1 MSLYDKASFI
11 YSGRSGAGVGNE
23 SVGLGKAFSIKPEE
37 VLNGDNLITDPGLED
52 SSAWITTNGVTISGG
67 YAVFS
72 GVDNDNVD
80 LYQTYKVLKDTTFKV
95 TFEVS
100 DFKTGFIRP
109 MFYNGE
115 VTNKNIVGN
124 GRFSQYVRLKGGH
137 NGNIGLR
144 GGVIGGSGF
153 RGKISNFSITEV
165 VDEAIDFNVT
175 RSTDLAATRVNADGI
190 IEKGRI
196 NLLTNSRDLT
206 ASTWTAS
213 AANITSMDSSYDGET
228 TGAWSVVRTAQFGS
242 AIQNVTSSGL
252 AVGVQTLSCIV
263 RSFSSSNAVQWFR
276 PLIEFTDDSTIYAY
290 FDLSGNGATGTSS
303 GTIHTSITKLNA
315 SWFKCTMTFEGS
327 TKEVRLHPAD
337 GDGDISGTSGGIRMQ
352 APMLELGMAATTP
365 IIYTDTRIKTEGVL
379 ENEPRYSYGFDSSGN
394 VESDPKLLVE
404 RQAVN
409 LVPRSEYLPDSA
421 GTRVTV
427 TVNTSDTKSP
437 EGYYNATKMMDEAG
451 SQAQTHVIESLST
464 NAVLEDNMKYT
475 VSAFVKDNGRNVG
488 FNLQS
493 GTGLTNHA
501 AFDLTGN
508 GSAVSTGPFDS
519 TTIEKLP
526 NGWFR
531 CTATGTTNFAGGSAV
546 TTKVFLRNLDR
557 ENNNNSSF
565 NGDASKGI
573 YFYGLQLEKGR
584 LRSFDS
590 SFYGSA
596 TSYIPNHGTLAG
608 VTRYRDQV
616 KTESD
621 NARRTP
627 LATENFTVFVDFEDY
642 ISHGDGLYRMVLNST
657 GSTTTTVFLYHE
669 SLGYP
674 GIADAGTEYYTS
686 SSLSDGTRKKIIYR
700 YDGEAMKLYVNGTL
714 VKTDDTSASMAGVK
728 FMDLNYGSAQARY
741 NQVMVFPVALSDEE
755 CEDLTEL

>member
-80 LYQTYKVLKDTTFKV
+80 LYQTYKVLKDATFKV

-165 VDEAIDFNVT
+165 VDEAIDFNIT
-175 RSTDLAATRVNADGI
+175 RASDLASTRFNAEGL
-190 IEKGRI
+190 IEKCRI

-213 AANITSMDSSYDGET
+213 ASTITSMASSYDGES
-228 TGAWSVVRTAQFGS
+228 TGAWSVVRTAQYGA

-276 PLIEFTDDSTIYAY
+276 PLIELTNDNTLYVY
-290 FDLSGNGATGTSS
+290 FDLSGDGALGTSS
-303 GTIHTSITKLNA
+303 SDVIHTSITKLNA
-315 SWFKCTMTFEGS
+315 SWFKCTMTFEGT

-337 GDGDISGTSGGIRMQ
+337 GNGDITGTSGGIRMQ
-352 APMLELGMAATTP
+352 APMLELGMAATSP
-365 IIYTDTRIKTEGVL
+365 IIYTDSRIETEGLL

-394 VESDPKLLVE
+394 VDSDPKLLVE

-409 LVPRSEYLPDSA
+409 LVSKSEFMENYVFSGSYSTVTSNDIISPEGVKN
-421 GTRVTV
+421 GTRFNGSTDDGGHRLYGSNQFTIETGIPYSVSIFAKKGTRKNMGLTLRENNQALHGHGMTIFNLDDGTV
-427 TVNTSDTKSP
+427 SGVDAAAGSMENCGNGWWRCSITVELTNTSDIDGRP
-437 EGYYNATKMMDEAG
+437 YIFIANDLGATQFAG
-451 SQAQTHVIESLST
+451 SAS
-464 NAVLEDNMKYT
+464 DN
-475 VSAFVKDNGRNVG
+475 
-488 FNLQS
+488 
-493 GTGLTNHA
+493 
-501 AFDLTGN
+501 
-508 GSAVSTGPFDS
+508 
-519 TTIEKLP
+519 
-526 NGWFR
+526 
-531 CTATGTTNFAGGSAV
+531 
-546 TTKVFLRNLDR
+546 
-557 ENNNNSSF
+557 
-565 NGDASKGI
+565 I
-573 YFYGLQLEKGR
+573 YLYGLQVEKGR
-584 LRSFDS
+584 IRAFDS
-590 SFYGSA
+590 AKFGSA
-596 TSYIPNHGTLAG
+596 TSYIPNHGTSGG

-621 NARRTP
+621 NARQTL

-657 GSTTTTVFLYHE
+657 GSTTTTVFLYHQ

-674 GIADAGTEYYTS
+674 GIAAAGSEYYTS
-686 SSLSDGTRKKIIYR
+686 SSISDGTRKKIIYR

-714 VKTDDTSASMAGVK
+714 VKTDDTVAGMAGVK
-728 FMDLNYGSAQARY
+728 SLDLNYGSAQALY
-741 NQVMVFPVALSDEE
+741 NQVMVFPVALSDQE

>member
-1 MSLYDKASFI
+1 MSLYDKASFV

-23 SVGLGKAFSIKPEE
+23 STGLGKAFSIKPEE
-37 VLNGDNLITDPGLED
+37 VLNGDNLITDPNFKD
-52 SSAWITTNGVTISGG
+52 SSAWTMSNTVSISDG

-72 GVDNDNVD
+72 GNDSNNVD

-115 VTNKNIVGN
+115 VTNRNIVGN

-144 GGVIGGSGF
+144 GGILGGSGF

-175 RSTDLAATRVNADGI
+175 RVSDLASTRFNAEGL
-190 IEKGRI
+190 IEKCRI

-213 AANITSMDSSYDGET
+213 ASTITSMSSSYDGET
-228 TGAWSVVRTAQFGS
+228 TGAWSVVRNAQYGA

-263 RSFSSSNAVQWFR
+263 RNFSSSNAVQWFR
-276 PLIEFTDDSTIYAY
+276 PLVVFTDDSNIYGY
-290 FDLSGNGATGTSS
+290 FDLSGDGATGST
-303 GTIHTSITKLNA
+303 TAIHTSITKLNA

-337 GDGDISGTSGGIRMQ
+337 GNQDMTGTSGGIRMQ

-365 IIYTDTRIKTEGVL
+365 IIYTDSRIETAGLL

-404 RQAVN
+404 RQADN
-409 LVPRSEYLPDSA
+409 LITHSEYLSSNTWYEEGIASFTHNDS
-421 GTRVTV
+421 
-427 TVNTSDTKSP
+427 KSP
-437 EGYYNATKMMDEAG
+437 EGYN
-451 SQAQTHVIESLST
+451 
-464 NAVLEDNMKYT
+464 NAVLLTEDTADSNHWIYQQMNSYFEHDEKYT
-475 VSAFVKDNGRNVG
+475 VSFFAKNPTNGCERVSVNIYNGVDSKFINYNLSTGSVVTSDTGDVDASIENVG
-488 FNLQS
+488 DGWYRIKYTRKLATSAEAGNNIPNFRICMTLNGAVTYT
-493 GTGLTNHA
+493 GTGR
-501 AFDLTGN
+501 
-508 GSAVSTGPFDS
+508 
-519 TTIEKLP
+519 KL
-526 NGWFR
+526 
-531 CTATGTTNFAGGSAV
+531 
-546 TTKVFLRNLDR
+546 LLY
-557 ENNNNSSF
+557 
-565 NGDASKGI
+565 GI
-573 YFYGLQLEKGR
+573 QLEKGR
-584 LRSFDS
+584 TRTHDS
-590 SFYGSA
+590 AKFGSA
-596 TSYIPNHGTLAG
+596 TSYIPNHGTAAG

-621 NARRTP
+621 NARQTVM
-627 LATENFTVFVDFEDY
+627 ATGNFTVFVDFEDY
-642 ISHGDGLYRMVLNST
+642 ITHGDGLFRMVLVST
-657 GSTTTTVFLYHE
+657 GSTTTTVFLYHS

-674 GIADAGTEYYTS
+674 GIASAGSEYYTS
-686 SSLSDGTRKKIIYR
+686 SGFLDGTRQKIIFR
-700 YDGEAMKLYVNGTL
+700 YDGETMKLYVNGTL
-714 VKTDDTSASMAGVK
+714 VKTDDTIVSMAGVK
-728 FMDLNYGSAQARY
+728 FLDLNYGSNQARY